1 MRKVKNAKKNNTIKL
16 ITDLEYV
23 RAVEAA
29 KDIAETHAEY
39 KVLNYLA
46 CTQQIFDE
54 EVAEILVAITS
65 YLYTNDRA
73 KKFKMKIAIRN
84 NIRALTNAAL
94 PHLLAN
100 TNTQIFTI
108 MFELNEILVVYSS
121 LENKLIKE
129 IEKKGFQEAYPE
141 FKKAMQEADGNFL
154 KERINVILGY
164 EPVFNGEIK
173 EKFLDVLNWLPKTIT
188 RLIKYNSQFY
198 VPSVLSEEINRKL
211 EIVLQDANKILG
223 YTDQAEKLFKNEC
236 TLINELA
243 TRVMLVQGAFPILEE
258 ENRKLFPTEYK
269 KDLTHLKGTLTRVK
283 NLLGILYDYLNYG
296 ELREGELNV

>member
-1 MRKVKNAKKNNTIKL
+1 MRKVKNAKKDNAIKL

-39 KVLNYLA
+39 KILNYLA

-65 YLYTNDRA
+65 YLYTDDRA

-84 NIRALTNAAL
+84 NIRAVTNAAL

-108 MFELNEILVVYSS
+108 MFELNEILVDYSS
-121 LENKLIKE
+121 FENKLIKE
-129 IEKKGFQEAYPE
+129 IEKKEFQEAYPE

-173 EKFLDVLNWLPKTIT
+173 EKFLAVLNWLPKTIT

-296 ELREGELNV
+296 EIKKGELNV

>member
-1 MRKVKNAKKNNTIKL
+1 MRKIKNAKKDNTIKL
-16 ITDLEYV
+16 ITDLEYA

-54 EVAEILVAITS
+54 EVAEILVTITS

-73 KKFKMKIAIRN
+73 KKFKMKMAIRN

-108 MFELNEILVVYSS
+108 MFELNEILVDYSS

-129 IEKKGFQEAYPE
+129 IEKKGFHEAYPE

-296 ELREGELNV
+296 EIKKGELNV

>member
-1 MRKVKNAKKNNTIKL
+1 MRKVKNAKKYNNIKF
-16 ITDLEYV
+16 IADLEYIK
-23 RAVEAA
+23 AIEAA
-29 KDIAETHAEY
+29 KDIAETHVEY
-39 KVLNYLA
+39 KVLKYLA
-46 CTQQIFDE
+46 TTKEILCK
-54 EVAEILVAITS
+54 EVAVILADITT
-65 YLYTNDRA
+65 YLYNDDRS
-73 KKFKMKIAIRN
+73 KKFKLKIAIRN

-100 TNTQIFTI
+100 TNTQVFTI
-108 MFELNEILVVYSS
+108 MFELNEILVDYSS

-141 FKKAMQEADGNFL
+141 FKNAMQKADGNFL
-154 KERINVILGY
+154 KKRINVVLGY
-164 EPVFNGEIK
+164 DPVFNGEIK
-173 EKFLDVLNWLPKTIT
+173 EKFLDVLNWIPKTIT

-198 VPSVLSEEINRKL
+198 VPAVLSEEINRKL
-211 EIVLQDANKILG
+211 EIVLHDANKKLG

-243 TRVMLVQGAFPILEE
+243 ARVMLVQGAISFLEE
-258 ENRKLFPTEYK
+258 ENKKLFPMEYK

>member
-16 ITDLEYV
+16 ITDLEYA

-29 KDIAETHAEY
+29 KGIAETHAEY

-84 NIRALTNAAL
+84 NIRSLVTLAA
-94 PHLLAN
+94 PYLLAN
-100 TNTQIFTI
+100 TNTQIFTVL
-108 MFELNEILVVYSS
+108 FELNEILVDYSS
-121 LENKLIKE
+121 LENKMLRE
-129 IEKKGFQEAYPE
+129 IEKKGFQETYPE

-164 EPVFNGEIK
+164 EPVFNEEIK

-211 EIVLQDANKILG
+211 EIILQVANKKLG

-296 ELREGELNV
+296 EIKKGELNV

>member
-1 MRKVKNAKKNNTIKL
+1 MRKVKNAKKDNTIKL
-16 ITDLEYV
+16 ITDLEYA

-29 KDIAETHAEY
+29 KGIAETHAEY

-84 NIRALTNAAL
+84 NIRSLVTLAA
-94 PHLLAN
+94 PYLLAN
-100 TNTQIFTI
+100 TNTQIFTVL
-108 MFELNEILVVYSS
+108 FELNEILVDYSS
-121 LENKLIKE
+121 LENKMLRE
-129 IEKKGFQEAYPE
+129 IEKKGFQETYPE

-164 EPVFNGEIK
+164 EPVFNEEIK

-296 ELREGELNV
+296 EIKKGELNV

>member
-1 MRKVKNAKKNNTIKL
+1 MRKVKNAKKDNTIKF
-16 ITDLEYV
+16 ITDLEYA

-46 CTQQIFDE
+46 CTQRLFDK
-54 EVAEILVAITS
+54 EVAEILV
-65 YLYTNDRA
+65 D
-73 KKFKMKIAIRN
+73 
-84 NIRALTNAAL
+84 
-94 PHLLAN
+94 
-100 TNTQIFTI
+100 
-108 MFELNEILVVYSS
+108 YSS

-141 FKKAMQEADGNFL
+141 FKNAMQEADGNFL
-154 KERINVILGY
+154 KERINVVLGY
-164 EPVFNGEIK
+164 EPVFSGEIK
-173 EKFLDVLNWLPKTIT
+173 EKFLDVLNWIPKTIT

-198 VPSVLSEEINRKL
+198 VPTTLAEEINRKL
-211 EIVLQDANKILG
+211 EIALQDANKKLG

-236 TLINELA
+236 ILINELA
-243 TRVMLVQGAFPILEE
+243 ARVMLVQGAIPFLEE
-258 ENRKLFPTEYK
+258 ENKELFPMEYK

>member
-1 MRKVKNAKKNNTIKL
+1 
-16 ITDLEYV
+16 
-23 RAVEAA
+23 
-29 KDIAETHAEY
+29 
-39 KVLNYLA
+39 
-46 CTQQIFDE
+46 
-54 EVAEILVAITS
+54 
-65 YLYTNDRA
+65 
-73 KKFKMKIAIRN
+73 
-84 NIRALTNAAL
+84 
-94 PHLLAN
+94 
-100 TNTQIFTI
+100 
-108 MFELNEILVVYSS
+108 
-121 LENKLIKE
+121 
-129 IEKKGFQEAYPE
+129 
-141 FKKAMQEADGNFL
+141 MQEADGNFL

-164 EPVFNGEIK
+164 EPVFNEEIK

-211 EIVLQDANKILG
+211 EIILQVANKKLG

-296 ELREGELNV
+296 EIKKGELNV

>member
-1 MRKVKNAKKNNTIKL
+1 MRKIKNAKKDNTIKL
-16 ITDLEYV
+16 ITDLEYA

-29 KDIAETHAEY
+29 KGIAETHAEY

-84 NIRALTNAAL
+84 NIRSLVTLAA
-94 PHLLAN
+94 PYLLAN
-100 TNTQIFTI
+100 TNTQIFTVL
-108 MFELNEILVVYSS
+108 FELNEILVDYSS
-121 LENKLIKE
+121 LENKMLRE
-129 IEKKGFQEAYPE
+129 IEKKGFQETYPE

-164 EPVFNGEIK
+164 EPVFNEEIK

-211 EIVLQDANKILG
+211 EIILQVANKKLG

-296 ELREGELNV
+296 EIKKGELNV

>member
-1 MRKVKNAKKNNTIKL
+1 MRKVKNAKKDNTIKL

-108 MFELNEILVVYSS
+108 MFELNEILVDYSS

-141 FKKAMQEADGNFL
+141 FKNAMQEADGNFL
-154 KERINVILGY
+154 KERINVVLGY
-164 EPVFNGEIK
+164 EPVFSGEIK

-211 EIVLQDANKILG
+211 EIILQVANKKLG

-296 ELREGELNV
+296 EIKKGELNV

>member
-1 MRKVKNAKKNNTIKL
+1 MRKVKNAKKDNTIKF
-16 ITDLEYV
+16 ITDLEYA

-46 CTQQIFDE
+46 CTQRLFDK

-84 NIRALTNAAL
+84 NIRALTNVAL

-100 TNTQIFTI
+100 TNTQVFTI
-108 MFELNEILVVYSS
+108 MFELNEILVDYSS

-141 FKKAMQEADGNFL
+141 FKNAMQEADGNFL
-154 KERINVILGY
+154 KERINVVLGY
-164 EPVFNGEIK
+164 EPVFSGEIK
-173 EKFLDVLNWLPKTIT
+173 EKFLDVLNWIPKAIT

-198 VPSVLSEEINRKL
+198 VPTTLAEEINRKL
-211 EIVLQDANKILG
+211 EIVLQDANKKLG

-236 TLINELA
+236 ALINELA
-243 TRVMLVQGAFPILEE
+243 ARVMLVQGAIPFLEE
-258 ENRKLFPTEYK
+258 ENKELFPVEYK

>member
-1 MRKVKNAKKNNTIKL
+1 MRKVKNAKKDNTIKF
-16 ITDLEYV
+16 ITDLEFA

-46 CTQQIFDE
+46 CTQQMFDK

-84 NIRALTNAAL
+84 NIRSLVIVAA

-100 TNTQIFTI
+100 TNTQVFTI
-108 MFELNEILVVYSS
+108 MFELNEILVDYSS
-121 LENKLIKE
+121 LENKMLRE

-141 FKKAMQEADGNFL
+141 FKNAMQEADGNFL
-154 KERINVILGY
+154 KERINVVLGY
-164 EPVFNGEIK
+164 EPVFSGEIK

-211 EIVLQDANKILG
+211 EIILQVANKKLG

-296 ELREGELNV
+296 EIKKGELNV

>member
-1 MRKVKNAKKNNTIKL
+1 MRKVKNAKKENTLKF
-16 ITDLEYV
+16 ITDLEYA

-46 CTQQIFDE
+46 CTQQLFDK

-84 NIRALTNAAL
+84 NIRSLVTLAA
-94 PHLLAN
+94 PYLLAN
-100 TNTQIFTI
+100 TNTQIFTVL
-108 MFELNEILVVYSS
+108 FELNEILVDYSS
-121 LENKLIKE
+121 LENKMLRE
-129 IEKKGFQEAYPE
+129 IEKKGFQETYPE

-164 EPVFNGEIK
+164 EPVFNEEIK

-211 EIVLQDANKILG
+211 EIILQVANKKLG

-296 ELREGELNV
+296 EIKKGELNV

>member
-1 MRKVKNAKKNNTIKL
+1 MRKVKNAKKDNTIKL

-108 MFELNEILVVYSS
+108 MFELNEILVDYSS

-141 FKKAMQEADGNFL
+141 FKNAMQEADGNFL
-154 KERINVILGY
+154 KERINV
-164 EPVFNGEIK
+164 VFSGEIK

-211 EIVLQDANKILG
+211 EIILQVANKKLG

-296 ELREGELNV
+296 ELKKGELNV

>member
-16 ITDLEYV
+16 ITDLEYA

-29 KDIAETHAEY
+29 KGIAETHAEY

-84 NIRALTNAAL
+84 NIRSLVTLAA
-94 PHLLAN
+94 PYLLAN
-100 TNTQIFTI
+100 TNTQIFTVL
-108 MFELNEILVVYSS
+108 FELNEILVDYSS
-121 LENKLIKE
+121 LENKMLRE
-129 IEKKGFQEAYPE
+129 IEKKGFQETYPE

-164 EPVFNGEIK
+164 EPVFNEEIK

-296 ELREGELNV
+296 EIKKGELNV

>member
-1 MRKVKNAKKNNTIKL
+1 MRKVKNAKKDNTIKL
-16 ITDLEYV
+16 ITDLEYA

-84 NIRALTNAAL
+84 NIRAVTNAAL

-100 TNTQIFTI
+100 TNTQVFTI
-108 MFELNEILVVYSS
+108 MFELNEILVDYSS
-121 LENKLIKE
+121 LENKMLKE

-154 KERINVILGY
+154 KERINVVLGY
-164 EPVFNGEIK
+164 EPVFSGEIK
-173 EKFLDVLNWLPKTIT
+173 EKFLDVLNWVPKTIT

-198 VPSVLSEEINRKL
+198 VPSVLAEEINRKL
-211 EIVLQDANKILG
+211 EIVLHDANKKLG

-236 TLINELA
+236 ILINELA
-243 TRVMLVQGAFPILEE
+243 ARVMLVQGAIPFLEE
-258 ENRKLFPTEYK
+258 ENKELFPMEYK

>member
-16 ITDLEYV
+16 ITDLEYA

-29 KDIAETHAEY
+29 KGIAETHAEY

-84 NIRALTNAAL
+84 NIRSLVTLAA
-94 PHLLAN
+94 PYLLAN
-100 TNTQIFTI
+100 TNTQIFTVL
-108 MFELNEILVVYSS
+108 FELNEILVDYSS
-121 LENKLIKE
+121 LENKMLRE
-129 IEKKGFQEAYPE
+129 IEKKGFQETYPE

-164 EPVFNGEIK
+164 EPVFNEEIK

-211 EIVLQDANKILG
+211 EIILQVANKKLG

-243 TRVMLVQGAFPILEE
+243 TRVILVQGAFPILEE

-269 KDLTHLKGTLTRVK
+269 KDLTHLKGTLTGVK

-296 ELREGELNV
+296 EIKKGELNV

>member
-1 MRKVKNAKKNNTIKL
+1 MRKVKNAKKENTLKF
-16 ITDLEYV
+16 ITDLEYA

-29 KDIAETHAEY
+29 KDIAETHVEY

-46 CTQQIFDE
+46 CTQQMFDK

-65 YLYTNDRA
+65 YLYSNDRA

-84 NIRALTNAAL
+84 NIRSLVTVAA
-94 PHLLAN
+94 PNLLAN
-100 TNTQIFTI
+100 TNTQIFTVL
-108 MFELNEILVVYSS
+108 FELNEILVDYSS
-121 LENKLIKE
+121 LENKMLRE
-129 IEKKGFQEAYPE
+129 IEKKGFQETYPE

-164 EPVFNGEIK
+164 EPVFNEEIK

-211 EIVLQDANKILG
+211 EIILQVANKKLG

-296 ELREGELNV
+296 EIKKGELNV

>member
-16 ITDLEYV
+16 ITDLEYA

-29 KDIAETHAEY
+29 KGIAETHAEY

-84 NIRALTNAAL
+84 NIRSLVTLAA
-94 PHLLAN
+94 PYLLSN
-100 TNTQIFTI
+100 TNTQIFTVL
-108 MFELNEILVVYSS
+108 FELNEILVDYSS
-121 LENKLIKE
+121 LENKMLRE
-129 IEKKGFQEAYPE
+129 IEKKGFQETYPE

-164 EPVFNGEIK
+164 EPVFNEEIK

-211 EIVLQDANKILG
+211 EIILQVANKKLG

-296 ELREGELNV
+296 EIKKGELNV